1 MCTYGTVWRA
11 AITRGRLAEGETI
24 LVTGASG
31 GVGSAMVQ
39 IAKAMVN
46 SEKKFFCLFSYLLFY
61 FFFFFFPLFNIFE
74 TVFLYTGQ
82 NCKILAVTSSE
93 SKVDYIKKLGADHVI
108 ISSDGKFHNDP
119 IFKTIKVYLFISIR

>member
-46 SEKKFFCLFSYLLFY
+46 SEKKFFCLFSYLLF
-61 FFFFFFPLFNIFE
+61 
-74 TVFLYTGQ
+74 
-82 NCKILAVTSSE
+82 
-93 SKVDYIKKLGADHVI
+93 
-108 ISSDGKFHNDP
+108 
-119 IFKTIKVYLFISIR
+119 